1 MSKKRRIIP
10 ENQLQFTSSFDE
22 IELEHLIEFLEVGNP
37 ENIPP
42 ELSEYLRILD
52 IIWRLHKR
60 QFDYPN
66 NQAIINHL
74 MLVYGFKRPKATQL
88 VKDSLKY
95 FYAENN
101 QDNAVNKGILADNGM
116 KSFVLAMKIAKSS
129 RDVKDAFWILLE
141 LGKFLG
147 WNVEKED
154 TENENFIRQI
164 QVVTSNIETFGLEK
178 QDRRLVAQ
186 FIDKLPISEK
196 MKEVANAEVDGIPLK
211 LIYGDNPRKE
221 ELWVGEFSKMRLVN
235 LVAKQKSF
243 ILLLPL
249 FSINS

>member
-10 ENQLQFTSSFDE
+10 ENQLQFTSNFDE

-42 ELSEYLRILD
+42 ELAEYLQILD

-74 MLVYGFKRPKATQL
+74 MVAYHFKRPKATQL

-116 KSFVLAMKIAKSS
+116 KSFVLAMKIAKTS

-164 QVVTSNIETFGLEK
+164 QVVTSNIEEFGLEK

-186 FIDKLPISEK
+186 FIDKLSISEK
-196 MKEVANAEVDGIPLK
+196 MKEVAKAEVDGIPLK
-211 LIYGDNPRKE
+211 LIYGDNPRKD
-221 ELWVGEFSKMRLVN
+221 G
-235 LVAKQKSF
+235 
-243 ILLLPL
+243 
-249 FSINS
+249 

>member
-1 MSKKRRIIP
+1 M
-10 ENQLQFTSSFDE
+10 
-22 IELEHLIEFLEVGNP
+22 GNP

-42 ELSEYLRILD
+42 ELAEYLQILD

-116 KSFVLAMKIAKSS
+116 KSFVLAISS
-129 RDVKDAFWILLE
+129 RILTGSALFALLIAFTI
-141 LGKFLG
+141 
-147 WNVEKED
+147 
-154 TENENFIRQI
+154 II
-164 QVVTSNIETFGLEK
+164 
-178 QDRRLVAQ
+178 VA
-186 FIDKLPISEK
+186 S
-196 MKEVANAEVDGIPLK
+196 
-211 LIYGDNPRKE
+211 
-221 ELWVGEFSKMRLVN
+221 
-235 LVAKQKSF
+235 
-243 ILLLPL
+243 
-249 FSINS
+249 